1 MAAEVAVAAKKLELG
16 AVRERGIFG
25 LQGSSGQRPKV
36 GGDFEAGR
44 DGAQKIER
52 PAQAIR
58 VGIRRQGST

>member
-1 MAAEVAVAAKKLELG
+1 MAAVAAKKVG
-16 AVRERGIFG
+16 TRSGGIFS
-25 LQGSSGQRPKV
+25 LQESGQRPKV